1 MSYELEVTPDS
12 MYTWLNLQ
20 VFITFQPAKLS
31 IDNNEIIYQ
40 FWIWSGGEMHV
51 VSESAMRTK

>member
-12 MYTWLNLQ
+12 MHTWLNLQ